1 LAAAVLEEAVRRLGG
16 SFEEKG
22 GEAWLVF
29 NERGFSLA
37 DLPAEALRELLGYR
51 LVVIVEKGF
60 GEEGTD
66 YYYYV
71 RRWEVERLIS
81 VGEGGAARD

>member
-1 LAAAVLEEAVRRLGG
+1 MSALEEAVRRLGG
-16 SFEEKG
+16 SFEARG

-29 NERGFSLA
+29 GERGFSLA
-37 DLPAEALRELLGYR
+37 DLPAEALRELLGYE

-71 RRWEVERLIS
+71 RRSEVERLLS
-81 VGEGGAARD
+81 EKEAGTAAD

>member
-1 LAAAVLEEAVRRLGG
+1 MGALEEAVAGLGG
-16 SFEEKG
+16 RFEARN

-29 NERGFSLA
+29 SERGFSLA
-37 DLPAEALRELLGYR
+37 DLPVEALRELLGYE

-71 RRWEVERLIS
+71 RRWEVEKLLSAR
-81 VGEGGAARD
+81 EGGAARD